1 MEHLARYLALSLVPF
16 INNIEIR
23 EWSKPNYFQSNAE
36 NHKKVLINNV
46 NLPDLRGCTPLP
58 PNINP
63 PVKVAKI
70 IFLTLARLALE
81 GTSQSPFQSYGILQ
95 LPWMVNEEK
104 PVV

>member
-16 INNIEIR
+16 INNIEIS
-23 EWSKPNYFQSNAE
+23 EWSKPKYFQSNLK

-58 PNINP
+58 PNLNP